1 MGYKIVLKAQL
12 NNLFLTHEA
21 VVCRTAEIR
30 LRHQVLYKSRSIII
44 YLLGEIIANK
54 ETEYKKVLHL
64 YVKIFK

>member
-1 MGYKIVLKAQL
+1 M
-12 NNLFLTHEA
+12 
-21 VVCRTAEIR
+21 CRTAEIR

-54 ETEYKKVLHL
+54 ETECKKVLHL